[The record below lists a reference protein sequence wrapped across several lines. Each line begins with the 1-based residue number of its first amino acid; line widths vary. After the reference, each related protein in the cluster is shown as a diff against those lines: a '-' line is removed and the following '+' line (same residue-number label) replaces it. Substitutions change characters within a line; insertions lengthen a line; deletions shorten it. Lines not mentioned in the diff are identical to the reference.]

1 MFVDGV
7 FFYLLSTAKVIFYI
21 NINGQQMELH
31 GVVDKDK
38 SHQVTVTHTTHKPT
52 VHYVQYVPWPNQD
65 PVNLYL
71 V

>member
-1 MFVDGV
+1 MVV

-21 NINGQQMELH
+21 NVNGQQMELH

-52 VHYVQYVPWPNQD
+52 VHYVQYVP
-65 PVNLYL
+65 
-71 V
+71 